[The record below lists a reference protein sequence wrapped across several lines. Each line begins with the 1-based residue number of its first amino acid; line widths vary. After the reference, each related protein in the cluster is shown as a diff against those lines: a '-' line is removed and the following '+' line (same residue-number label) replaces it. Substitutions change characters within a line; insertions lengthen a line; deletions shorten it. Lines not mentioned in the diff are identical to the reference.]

1 MLTEPP
7 EDVVRS
13 AVSVSGTAFGV
24 YRARRDESGAVSG
37 LITEWINAAAGRL
50 LDMHPRDMVGR
61 DLREF
66 YPRAT
71 ENGLWDLMV
80 ATVITGGSRTMRIE
94 IPGETATT
102 VMDIAMWAVGEDRV
116 ASMGR
121 DITDLAAGER
131 LLAAAYEQTAAVRA
145 TMQAALDATT
155 DGFAVYDVTY
165 NPEGGGLDRLSLVLM
180 NRAGAGALGYN
191 EPDDLFGQDMRE
203 FYPDVE
209 EVGLWDAILSA
220 LEAQATMRFRVQ
232 QHDRTGTWIGAW
244 DNTIA
249 PVGED
254 GLVVTWREVT
264 AEARR
269 ERELAQ
275 AHDDAHHAA
284 THDPLTGL
292 ANRTLLLERMA
303 EALSESTDEE
313 RVGVVYADL
322 DRFKVVNDTLG
333 HLAGDVL
340 LQAVAERLNR
350 LVRHGDTVARLGG
363 DEFVMLLRRLPP
375 EWDAA
380 GFMGRAHSAVSR
392 PVALADTQVT
402 PVASYGVVVSPPASR
417 DLEELLAAAD
427 SEMYLQKRS
436 RRLPRQTERD
446 AEHTDHVI

>member
-7 EDVVRS
+7 EDVVRA

-37 LITEWINAAAGRL
+37 LITEWINSAAGRIL
-50 LDMHPRDMVGR
+50 GMQPREMVGR
-61 DLREF
+61 DLRDF
-66 YPRAT
+66 YPRAVET
-71 ENGLWDLMV
+71 GLWDLMV
-80 ATVITGGSRTMRIE
+80 ATVITGGSRTLRIE
-94 IPGETATT
+94 TPGETGTT

-165 NPEGGGLDRLSLVLM
+165 NPDGGLDRLSLVLM
-180 NRAGAGALGYN
+180 NRAGAGALGFN
-191 EPDDLFGQDMRE
+191 EPDDLFGQDLRE

-209 EVGLWDAILSA
+209 HVGLWDAILAA
-220 LEAQATMRFRVQ
+220 LEAQATMRYRVQ
-232 QHDRTGTWIGAW
+232 QHDRMGIWIGAW

-254 GLVVTWREVT
+254 GLVVTWRDVT

-303 EALSESTDEE
+303 EALAEITDEE
-313 RVGVVYADL
+313 RLGVVYADL

-333 HLAGDVL
+333 HAAGDVL
-340 LQAVAERLNR
+340 LQAVAERLDR
-350 LVRHGDTVARLGG
+350 LVRQGDTVGRMGG
-363 DEFVMLLRRLPP
+363 DEFVLLLRRLPP
-375 EWDAA
+375 EWDSQ
-380 GFMGRAHSAVSR
+380 GFMRRAEAAVSR
-392 PVALADTQVT
+392 PVSLADTEVT
-402 PVASYGVVVSPPASR
+402 PQVSYGVVVSPPGPRA
-417 DLEELLAAAD
+417 LEVLLAEADAA
-427 SEMYLQKRS
+427 MYRVKRA
-436 RRLPRQTERD
+436 RRVPAQGTRSTEQAGR
-446 AEHTDHVI
+446 